1 MHALE
6 LDFVKRRRLVSPLG
20 LLLLAVGTAAAGV
33 VAVDYLDA
41 RAALERIEAQQSR
54 LDRQSRQSRQG
65 APLPKAGAAPARDDA
80 QAAARAVVQL
90 RLPWDALLREI
101 ELLADSSVAL
111 LSVESQ
117 GQTRTLRLAG
127 EAKTMADAVAYLAR
141 LRESPWIDTAHISS
155 HEERQADGVRVI
167 RFSLEAVW
175 SGPP

>member
-1 MHALE
+1 MHALD
-6 LDFVKRRRLVSPLG
+6 LDFVKRRRPASPLG
-20 LLLLAVGTAAAGV
+20 LLLLFAGAAAAGV
-33 VAVDYLDA
+33 VATDYLDA
-41 RAALERIEAQQSR
+41 RAALERVEAQRSR
-54 LDRQSRQSRQG
+54 LERQSRQSRPG
-65 APLPKAGAAPARDDA
+65 APPKAGAAPARDDA
-80 QAAARAVVQL
+80 QSAAGAVAQL

-117 GQTRTLRLAG
+117 GQARTLRLAG

-141 LRESPWIDTAHISS
+141 LRESPWIDTAHISG
-155 HEERQADGVRVI
+155 HEERQAGGVRVI

>member
-1 MHALE
+1 MYALE
-6 LDFVKRRRLVSPLG
+6 LDFVKRRRLASPLG
-20 LLLLAVGTAAAGV
+20 LLLLIAGTAAAGV
-33 VAVDYLDA
+33 VAMDYLDA
-41 RAALERIEAQQSR
+41 RAALERVEAQQSR
-54 LDRQSRQSRQG
+54 LERQSRQSRG
-65 APLPKAGAAPARDDA
+65 APPPKAGAAPARDDA
-80 QAAARAVVQL
+80 QAASRAVAQL

-117 GQTRTLRLAG
+117 GQARTLRLAG

-141 LRESPWIDTAHISS
+141 LRESPWIDTAHISG

-167 RFSLEAVW
+167 RFSLEAAW

>member
-1 MHALE
+1 MHALD
-6 LDFVKRRRLVSPLG
+6 LDFVKRRRLASPLG
-20 LLLLAVGTAAAGV
+20 LLLLIAGTAAAGV
-33 VAVDYLDA
+33 VAMDYLDA
-41 RAALERIEAQQSR
+41 RAALERVEAQHSR
-54 LDRQSRQSRQG
+54 LERQSRQK

-80 QAAARAVVQL
+80 QSAARAVAQL

-117 GQTRTLRLAG
+117 GQARTLRLAG

-141 LRESPWIDTAHISS
+141 LRESPWIDTAHISG
-155 HEERQADGVRVI
+155 HEERQADGVKVI
-167 RFSLEAVW
+167 RFSLEAAW